1 MKKFSGKTIEEAV
14 EQAVQEYGI
23 VAEELNYEVLEE
35 KKGLFSKS
43 VTIAVYLPSD
53 VIEFAEQYLRKLIE
67 DLGLTFEA
75 HSVLEDGII
84 KLSFNTSHNAVII
97 GKNGR
102 TLQAF
107 NEVVRSAVHY
117 HFKKY
122 YRILLDINA
131 YKDEK
136 YAKLERM
143 AKRIAKEVQR
153 THVNAVLD
161 PMSSDERRI
170 IHNALGGFSNI
181 RTESSGTGHR
191 RQVTICYT
199 EEK

>member
-1 MKKFSGKTIEEAV
+1 MKKFSGKTVEEAI
-14 EQAVQEYGI
+14 ELAVREYGI
-23 VAEELNYEVLEE
+23 SAEELNYEVTEE

-43 VTIAVYLPSD
+43 ATIAVYLPSD
-53 VIEFAEQYLRKLIE
+53 VIEYAEKYLRTLIE
-67 DLGLTFEA
+67 DVGLSFESN
-75 HSVLEDGII
+75 SVLEDGII
-84 KLSFNTSHNAVII
+84 KISFNTSHNAVII

-102 TLQAF
+102 TLQAY

-122 YRILLDINA
+122 YRILLDINS

-161 PMSSDERRI
+161 PMSSDERRVV
-170 IHNALGGFSNI
+170 HNALGGFNNI

-191 RQVTICYT
+191 RQITICYV